1 MDEYDIVLWGVEN
14 GKEARVPDPIKAHLS
29 HVPILGNTIHHGDIP
44 EINVLGPHYPLAVVG
59 IGEPE
64 TSGSVA
70 TVHLKQQGPLAHYD

>member
-14 GKEARVPDPIKAHLS
+14 GKEARVPDAVKAHLK
-29 HVPILGNTIHHGDIP
+29 HVPTLADEIHHGDIE
-44 EINVLGPHYPLAVVG
+44 EINVLGPSYPLEVVG

-70 TVHLKQQGPLAHYD
+70 TVHLKQKGPLAHYG

>member
-14 GKEARVPDPIKAHLS
+14 GVEARVPQSIKALLGR
-29 HVPILGNTIHHGDIP
+29 VPTLGHDIRHGDID
-44 EINVLGPHYPLAVVG
+44 EIDVLGPSYPLEVVE

-70 TVHLKQQGPLAHYD
+70 TIHLKQKGPLAHYD